1 MGLVF
6 VVVVSEIMIYSKISQ
21 DKIQDQNFWI
31 RFISTLQNKLSHL
44 DSLDNKVL
52 VVKLEHITNDD
63 NTMIPKLEHKKT

>member
-31 RFISTLQNKLSHL
+31 RLISTLQNKLSHI

>member
-1 MGLVF
+1 M
-6 VVVVSEIMIYSKISQ
+6 VVVSEIMIYSKISQ

-31 RFISTLQNKLSHL
+31 RLISTLQNKLSHI

>member
-1 MGLVF
+1 M
-6 VVVVSEIMIYSKISQ
+6 VVVSEIMIYSKISQ

>member
-1 MGLVF
+1 M
-6 VVVVSEIMIYSKISQ
+6 VVVSEIMIYSKISQ

-31 RFISTLQNKLSHL
+31 RFISTLQNKLSHI

>member
-1 MGLVF
+1 M
-6 VVVVSEIMIYSKISQ
+6 VVVSEIMIYSKISQ
-21 DKIQDQNFWI
+21 DKIKDQNFWI

>member
-21 DKIQDQNFWI
+21 NKINDQNFWI
-31 RFISTLQNKLSHL
+31 RLVSSLQNKLSHI
-44 DSLDNKVL
+44 DSLDDKVL